1 MSTVEEIVNAAK
13 SLPPE
18 QQAELKRR
26 LDALAGAEAN
36 GGVLPE
42 GESSQRREELHA
54 RIHRALYDAGLVK
67 EANPILI
74 PFARRNQRANG
85 VSGSAVSDKVVVS
98 NARLVVYRPRRNFDF
113 VSVTH
118 KQWCLWHRS

>member
-26 LDALAGAEAN
+26 LDALAGAEDN

-67 EANPILI
+67 EANPPAKL
-74 PFARRNQRANG
+74 RRER
-85 VSGSAVSDKVVVS
+85 
-98 NARLVVYRPRRNFDF
+98 RPPIEIKGKPLSETIIEDRR
-113 VSVTH
+113 
-118 KQWCLWHRS
+118 